1 MRVHVVENNSVTN
14 IIEVSSDANL
24 SDFNAMDLGAFA
36 EIGDTVTD
44 GVSVQA
50 SERESAYNIAQKR
63 LQRNELL
70 SETDWWALSDR
81 TMTQAQIDYRQALRD
96 LPEQE
101 GFPNVDFPT
110 KP

>member
-14 IIEVSSDANL
+14 IIEVASDANL
-24 SDFNAMDLGAFA
+24 SDFSAMDLGAFA
-36 EIGDTVTD
+36 QVGDTVTD

-63 LQRNELL
+63 SKRNQLL
-70 SETDWWALSDR
+70 FETDWWALSDR

-96 LPEQE
+96 LPAQE
-101 GFPNVDFPT
+101 GFPNIDFPT